1 MIGHLKGVRAM
12 PALSFSIRVLLAVIA
27 CAAIGCSSISA
38 QAAMCR
44 GADTVKNAA
53 NSFIRAAESGSAP
66 AFATALAKHTDV
78 NSLALLALGK
88 YRDRLPPARRDEYVT
103 NARRFMSEF
112 LADHFHVAGLT
123 IESCKGDLIQ
133 TSLDRG
139 SDVMWRVSGNRIED
153 VRVSGFWL
161 ALQLRSKFTGIIKRE
176 HGDVS
181 ALLDYLARVKVA
193 AK

>member
-1 MIGHLKGVRAM
+1 
-12 PALSFSIRVLLAVIA
+12 
-27 CAAIGCSSISA
+27 
-38 QAAMCR
+38 MCP

-88 YRDRLPPARRDEYVT
+88 YRDRLPPARRDEYVA

-112 LADHFHVAGLT
+112 LADHADHFHWAGLT